1 MKRRRRPV
9 TVMTVAAAAALGA
22 LLLFGPACSGGGDES
37 GLPDPVTPT
46 PDVFRAMPVDQ
57 GIRLS
62 EWKIEG
68 MPGRVPGGVRNFTA
82 INAGT
87 VTHNLSVFKVRDD
100 GTLDFNGQTARLEP
114 GQSGTVSILLDPGTY
129 QLACLIK
136 PGDAGS
142 TEDHQL
148 KGMATRFVVE

>member
-1 MKRRRRPV
+1 MERRRGSV
-9 TVMTVAAAAALGA
+9 TVMTAAAAAALGA
-22 LLLFGPACSGGGDES
+22 LLLFGASCSGGGDEAR
-37 GLPDPVTPT
+37 LPDPVSPT
-46 PDVFRAMPVDQ
+46 PDVFRATPVDQ
-57 GIRLS
+57 SIRLS
-62 EWKIEG
+62 EWKIER

-82 INAGT
+82 INEGT
-87 VTHNLSVFKVRDD
+87 VTHILSVFKVREGD
-100 GTLDFNGQTARLEP
+100 TLDFNGQTARLEP

-148 KGMATRFVVE
+148 KGMVTRFVVE